1 MTAGYSSVSLHT
13 VPVKAGSACAGLHLS
28 MCGMV
33 NPTSDII
40 NMWLGIL
47 AATLPHMWPQHE
59 SDSPAD
65 VVVRYCLAAG
75 DALNRRATNSV
86 PCAGL
91 HLSMWGEIEP
101 KSDTINMW
109 LGIPAASLSQLGIK
123 GYSREAMLP
132 ISVQGSLQK
141 PKVGWVE

>member
-1 MTAGYSSVSLHT
+1 
-13 VPVKAGSACAGLHLS
+13 

-33 NPTSDII
+33 NATSDI
-40 NMWLGIL
+40 
-47 AATLPHMWPQHE
+47 
-59 SDSPAD
+59 
-65 VVVRYCLAAG
+65 
-75 DALNRRATNSV
+75 
-86 PCAGL
+86 
-91 HLSMWGEIEP
+91 
-101 KSDTINMW
+101 INMW